1 MILMPLGNN
10 EHAEGGE
17 GKKSELV
24 KVCYLSAACAK
35 SFNYFSLNPCIIPGN

>member
-24 KVCYLSAACAK
+24 KVCYLSAACVKALTT
-35 SFNYFSLNPCIIPGN
+35 FQ